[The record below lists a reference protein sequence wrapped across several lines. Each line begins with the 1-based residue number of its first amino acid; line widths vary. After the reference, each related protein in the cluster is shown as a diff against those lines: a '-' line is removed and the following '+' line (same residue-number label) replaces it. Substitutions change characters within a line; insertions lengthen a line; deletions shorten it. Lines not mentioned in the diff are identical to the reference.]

1 MNYSCLKSRY
11 NGIQSKMKKIGES
24 GCLFL
29 SLCTIIEEVTNKEAD
44 IIGIIQESMAKGW
57 LTESYTVKDS
67 LALLNAYTGKRW
79 SRIEVKE
86 LPIVINDNDFT
97 IEKWVNPKTGGN
109 HFRRRFVDTYTDSNT
124 VRTGKL
130 ECYYIYTYK

>member
-11 NGIQSKMKKIGES
+11 NGIQSKLKRIGDS

-29 SLCTIIEEVTNKEAD
+29 TLCTIIEEVNDKEAD
-44 IIGIIQESMAKGW
+44 LIGIIQESMAKGW
-57 LTESYTVKDS
+57 LTETYTVKNS
-67 LALLNAYTGKRW
+67 PALLNAFTGKTW
-79 SRIEVKE
+79 SRREVKE
-86 LPIVINDNDFT
+86 LPIVVNDNEFT

-124 VRTGKL
+124 VKIGKI
-130 ECYYIYTYK
+130 ECYYIYSYR